1 MYSHSSRHLSTWSL
15 HSGMFVWRGT
25 YKNEDVFIICACCD
39 KRDEKNEVGLRGCGH
54 GGNQVY
60 DCMEK

>member
-1 MYSHSSRHLSTWSL
+1 M
-15 HSGMFVWRGT
+15 WRGT